1 MDLDDALGVL
11 GLTRAT
17 TWPEIRQAY
26 RTRIRA
32 VHPDL
37 TAGSGTDAARL
48 NAAFA
53 VLEPVYRRGAPPPPP
68 RVRPD
73 AGPRPRDRRVHEP
86 VVPGAEVERVDD
98 DGLVLV
104 APPDEVFLRL
114 AAVIDDIGAVTYTDP
129 DGGYLEAVVA
139 DGTGQLVVSLQGRAH
154 ATEAFF
160 TLEPMDARPVPAI
173 ETIVRQ
179 IAARLRRLP

>member
-1 MDLDDALGVL
+1 
-11 GLTRAT
+11 
-17 TWPEIRQAY
+17 
-26 RTRIRA
+26 
-32 VHPDL
+32 
-37 TAGSGTDAARL
+37 
-48 NAAFA
+48 
-53 VLEPVYRRGAPPPPP
+53 
-68 RVRPD
+68 
-73 AGPRPRDRRVHEP
+73 
-86 VVPGAEVERVDD
+86 VPGAEVERVDD